1 MLPRIVLHYSKKES
15 RLRVSPTKGGQHDKA
30 KRTLVMLSP
39 DQEELTC
46 CKLPTFALRVRTWKD
61 GRKERSLRKRNK
73 EAQERETHERSS
85 SGLLVLEDRLAD
97 LTDDLAVDEPSHKTD
112 GLGTLTAGVRKVVL
126 ELPSTEMVGR

>member
-1 MLPRIVLHYSKKES
+1 MPRIVLHYSMKES
-15 RLRVSPTKGGQHDKA
+15 RLRVSPIEGGQHDKA

-46 CKLPTFALRVRTWKD
+46 CKLPTFALRVRTWQD
-61 GRKERSLRKRNK
+61 GRKEEVSKNAKRDV
-73 EAQERETHERSS
+73 QERETHERSS

-126 ELPSTEMVGR
+126 ELPGTEMVGR